1 LAARAQLIKALQ
13 SGLLGGAAVDVAA
26 KEPLPHESPPLWDM
40 PNVIIS
46 PHSASTVEVEN
57 EKLTDIF
64 VDNLGRYVEGRPFRN
79 LLDKKTL
86 Y

>member
-1 LAARAQLIKALQ
+1 
-13 SGLLGGAAVDVAA
+13 
-26 KEPLPHESPPLWDM
+26 M

-64 VDNLGRYVEGRPFRN
+64 VDNLGRYIEGRHFRN
-79 LLDKKTL
+79 LLDKKAL